1 MVIGEIDVE
10 ANGIV
15 LLDQEVLHETL
26 GWRPVVPGERDLMS
40 EFFSS
45 DLGDEVVK
53 KGAIVPLLSIDDGGY
68 EIICRLS
75 SERSTV
81 EDLVVTRNGCFPL
94 LVEKGARFYDLENLM
109 HWPPSEVGVDSQLR
123 SGFYSVTINGF
134 RSVESGRIVRAG
146 YEFVCEPT
154 DELIE
159 FSAEIDKYM
168 RVFF

>member
-1 MVIGEIDVE
+1 MMVGEIDVE

-15 LLDQEVLHETL
+15 LLDRKVLYEAL
-26 GWRPVVPGERDLMS
+26 GWTPLGPGERDLMS

-45 DLGDEVVK
+45 DLGDEVIQ

-68 EIICRLS
+68 EIICRLA
-75 SERSTV
+75 SEQSTV
-81 EDLVVTRNGCFPL
+81 EDLVVTENGCFPL
-94 LVEKGARFYDLENLM
+94 LVKEGACFYDLEKLM
-109 HWPPSEVGVDSQLR
+109 HWPPGENGVDSKLK

-154 DELIE
+154 SKLIE
-159 FSAEIDKYM
+159 PTAEIDKYM

>member
-1 MVIGEIDVE
+1 MIVGEIDVE

-15 LLDQEVLHETL
+15 LLDQEVLYEAL
-26 GWRPVVPGERDLMS
+26 GWTPSSPGERDLMS

-45 DLGDEVVK
+45 DLGDKVIE

-81 EDLVVTRNGCFPL
+81 EDLIVTRNGCFPL
-94 LVEKGARFYDLENLM
+94 LVREGAFFYDLENLM
-109 HWPPSEVGVDSQLR
+109 HWPPSESGVNSKLIP
-123 SGFYSVTINGF
+123 GFYSVTINGF
-134 RSVESGRIVRAG
+134 RSLESGRIVRAG
-146 YEFVCEPT
+146 YEFVCEKAAG
-154 DELIE
+154 LIE
-159 FSAEIDKYM
+159 VTAEIDKYM